1 MLRLAKSMWPM
12 RKSLLISII
21 VVVALV
27 LISLWV
33 ISKDNHAQPVTIIK
47 VEQGPLYAFVKAS
60 GKVVSKRET
69 PLSAKAAG
77 QILSLHVQEGE
88 EVARGALLAQL
99 DAAEAAARTSSIQ
112 ALVNQTRAEV
122 AQAARNL
129 EGLRKVLQVGGVA
142 PNSVDEAATQLKT
155 AQEREHKAAAEL
167 RSAYLQQDDLTVKAP
182 YSGMITVVIAKPGQ
196 WTTPG
201 TPLFTLVDPATREIE
216 ILVDEADAAG
226 INIGQQVELSST
238 AFPGKTWLEEV
249 RRIDPAI
256 RKEGTANN
264 VGVYTSFGNS
274 APAMR
279 MGQQVDAKIRTAYRA
294 NAIKV
299 PFEALIHTEKET
311 QLAVVEQGRVHL
323 QAVIP
328 GIEDLSHTEII
339 KGVRPGQEVAVA
351 EGKKLKEGD
360 AVTPAKPTDDKP

>member
-1 MLRLAKSMWPM
+1 M
-12 RKSLLISII
+12 RKSFLVII
-21 VVVALV
+21 IFVIALG
-27 LISLWV
+27 V
-33 ISKDNHAQPVTIIK
+33 ISVLAINTGNSAQSVTIVK

-60 GKVVSKRET
+60 GKLISKRET
-69 PLSAKAAG
+69 PVSAKAAG
-77 QILSLHVQEGE
+77 QILSVRVQEGA
-88 EVARGALLAQL
+88 EVSKGALLAEL
-99 DAAEAAARTSSIQ
+99 DAAEAAARISSMQ

-142 PNSVDEAATQLKT
+142 PITVDEASTQLKM
-155 AQEREHKAAAEL
+155 AREREHKAVAEL
-167 RSAYLQQDDLTVKAP
+167 RSASIQRGDLKVTAP
-182 YSGMITVVIAKPGQ
+182 FSGLITVVTAKVGQ
-196 WTTPG
+196 WATPG
-201 TPLFTLVDPATREIE
+201 MPLFTLVDPATREIE

-256 RKEGTANN
+256 RKEGAANN
-264 VGVYTSFGNS
+264 IGIYTSFSSG
-274 APAMR
+274 APLLR

-294 NAIKV
+294 NAVKV

-323 QAVIP
+323 QAVIR

-339 KGVRPGQEVAVA
+339 KGVSPGQEVAVA

-360 AVTPAKPTDDKP
+360 AVTPAKPIDDKP